1 MLGAV
6 MNGQRS
12 DKPHPLPGP
21 APIEQLEAQVQSRLS
36 GRVREL
42 RLVVAGQGLI
52 LRGRARSYYAKQ
64 LAQHAVMAATALRI
78 LANEIEVS

>member
-12 DKPHPLPGP
+12 DEPHPLPGP
-21 APIEQLEAQVQSRLS
+21 AAIEQLEAEVQSRLV
-36 GRVREL
+36 GRVRGL
-42 RLVVAGQGLI
+42 RLVAAGQGLI

-64 LAQHAVMAATALRI
+64 LAQHAVRAATALRI